1 MVNRLITG
9 TMYFSNTALHE
20 RRNTIAINPNALNKI
35 ARPRYVDMYLS
46 RRSRPHAQS
55 FVYRSF
61 IHLSAAVKKRILA
74 RYKNPISLDNIN
86 IGSEKNP
93 A

>member
-35 ARPRYVDMYLS
+35 ARPRYIDMYLS
-46 RRSRPHAQS
+46 LRSWPHS
-55 FVYRSF
+55 HPFVYRSF
-61 IHLSAAVKKRILA
+61 THLNAAVRKRILA

-86 IGSEKNP
+86 IGYEKNP